1 MIFPLTGA
9 IENLEMSRTCTLLSR
24 GLEHR
29 HGDKIHVQ
37 LTKQEVISERAGLVI
52 QDRGSGEE
60 GKIVSKSIHNFRVVY
75 TCHKL
80 TY

>member
-1 MIFPLTGA
+1 MISPLTGA
-9 IENLEMSRTCTLLSR
+9 IEDLEMNRTCTLLSH

-29 HGDKIHVQ
+29 HGDKTHMQ
-37 LTKQEVISERAGLVI
+37 LTKQEVMSERAGLVI
-52 QDRGSGEE
+52 QDCGSGEE
-60 GKIVSKSIHNFRVVY
+60 GKFVSKSIHNFRVVY